1 MQNIRLYLT
10 FSYLDSELNAFS
22 WFWVPVR
29 WQQGRRRVSRRRQG
43 VCNANLVLVTCSQHA
58 APGRVALGD
67 TTSREDVGVWLTPHS
82 WIQSWVGAAL
92 GHWEER
98 SGDGNITVWPQDQE
112 SSIQKG
118 WTRWSW
124 VGVDDLQWS
133 HPTPTILWNQRE
145 ERTSR
150 VATSPVYAMIILGTD
165 HEDKGRKSSW
175 VKHTVGTPEKP
186 SPEYWAAIKCTSKLF
201 RHFDTYS
208 AIRLLAEIQLSPKQ
222 SRTQA
227 TYILSALMRC
237 CPLLTGR
244 RSAKIFFS
252 GAWWFGNTK
261 SLFSEMM
268 YSNSCSLNGGDNNP
282 CFSLQVQPSHSPLCM
297 ACGWKKLLHLKQG
310 LEGSLL

>member
-1 MQNIRLYLT
+1 MLPTCSTRQGGTGGHN
-10 FSYLDSELNAFS
+10 E
-22 WFWVPVR
+22 
-29 WQQGRRRVSRRRQG
+29 QGR
-43 VCNANLVLVTCSQHA
+43 CW
-58 APGRVALGD
+58 
-67 TTSREDVGVWLTPHS
+67 WLTPYS
-82 WIQSWVGAAL
+82 WIQSWAGAAPR
-92 GHWEER
+92 HWEER
-98 SGDGNITVWPQDQE
+98 SSGGNITVWLQDQE

-133 HPTPTILWNQRE
+133 HPTPTTLWNQRE
-145 ERTSR
+145 ERTSS
-150 VATSPVYAMIILGTD
+150 VVTSPVCAMIMLGTD
-165 HEDKGRKSSW
+165 HEDKGRKSRW
-175 VKHTVGTPEKP
+175 AKHTVGTPEKP

-227 TYILSALMRC
+227 TYILSTLMRC

-252 GAWWFGNTK
+252 GAWFGNTK
-261 SLFSEMM
+261 SLISEIM

-297 ACGWKKLLHLKQG
+297 ACGWTKLLHLEQG